1 MQVMDRS
8 FERTEWK
15 PLATAGNHSQVSL
28 PLIGEVP
35 RPHQLDGFVLRQAS
49 FSGVLISSINNCG
62 EDQQEIA
69 ARIHISDGYMSRFV
83 KGVGQNWAKRLVA
96 FMRATNSLA
105 PLQWLAEQMGCDI
118 APRAG
123 NLARIRELEMALADE
138 RRRMA

>member
-15 PLATAGNHSQVSL
+15 PLATAGNHSQSDL

-35 RPHQLDGFVLRQAS
+35 RPHLLDGFVLRRAS
-49 FSGVLISSINNCG
+49 FSGSLISAMNHCG
-62 EDQQEIA
+62 EEQQEIA
-69 ARIHISDGYMSRFV
+69 SRIHLSNGYMSRFV
-83 KGVGQNWAKRLVA
+83 GGVGQNWAKRLVA

-123 NLARIRELEMALADE
+123 KDALIRELEQKLAE
-138 RRRMA
+138 VRGAA